1 MSSKL
6 PMGVETIYRP
16 CFSLLI
22 FGSVSR
28 FIILIDYNITI
39 KMKKFIQFI
48 IFTLTALILNIHQIL
63 ADEKIKIGLVV
74 PLSGEYKEI
83 GDSILKATRLAINK
97 IDDDK
102 IKIVP
107 KDTRADPEI
116 TLKVS
121 KELQEQGIK
130 IIIGPVFN
138 KNLAYLKDLKEV
150 TFLSLSNTST
160 NNPNNVINGGINA
173 ISQIKAI
180 KKFQKFNNLERSILL
195 IPNSNFK
202 SEIEDAVVKTKIKL
216 KDKFVYDTDPTILTS
231 QIEKLTRYKIRKQ
244 NLKDEIKRLEN
255 SDEANKENKILNL
268 KKRDTL
274 GGINFDS
281 VIIAD
286 FDESLKSVTTSLLYT
301 DVSSNRVNYIT
312 LNQWFD
318 KSILK
323 EENLQPIYFPS
334 INKENYDNFV
344 SEYFKIYNDYPNQIS
359 FLSFDLVGLVYF
371 LIYKNDFVIDNKIFY
386 KKNKFKGKI
395 GIFEINK
402 NKISHILN
410 FYVAENNN
418 FRKIF

>member
-1 MSSKL
+1 
-6 PMGVETIYRP
+6 
-16 CFSLLI
+16 
-22 FGSVSR
+22 
-28 FIILIDYNITI
+28 
-39 KMKKFIQFI
+39 MKKIIQFI
-48 IFTLTALILNIHQIL
+48 IFTLIVLILNIHQIS
-63 ADEKIKIGLVV
+63 ADEKIKIGLIV

-97 IDDDK
+97 IDNNK
-102 IKIVP
+102 IKIIP
-107 KDTRADPEI
+107 KDTRADPKV

-150 TFLSLSNTST
+150 TFLSLSNTNT

-180 KKFQKFNNLERSILL
+180 KKFQEFNNLERSILL
-195 IPNSNFK
+195 IPNSNFR

-216 KDKFVYDTDPTILTS
+216 KDKFIYDTDPTILTS

-268 KKRDTL
+268 EKKDTL

-301 DVSSNRVNYIT
+301 DVSSERVNYIT